1 MSLFLT
7 SNIIGQVILNPTNK
21 KIQLILD
28 KYLKN
33 NNLKVRLFQNLL
45 ALKIIKTPFLFLL
58 RLL

>member
-7 SNIIGQVILNPTNK
+7 SNIIRQVILNRKNK
-21 KIQLILD
+21 KIQLIID

-33 NNLKVRLFQNLL
+33 TNLKVRLFQNLL
-45 ALKIIKTPFLFLL
+45 ALKIIKTPFFFLL